1 MEALFKQI
9 VKHKKIIISIFS
21 IAVIVC
27 AICSKFVSVN
37 YDMNDYLPDGSAS
50 TTSLEVMEEEFGSG
64 IPNARVMVS
73 DISIPKALEL
83 KDELSS
89 IDGVQEVT
97 WLDDAVD
104 ITKPIQTL
112 DSKTVEDYYKDNS
125 ALFSVTISEDKRIS
139 AVNEI
144 RELIGDDNSMS
155 GAAVNTATATQS
167 TTKEVS
173 KIILFIIPIC
183 LGILLITTTSWIEP
197 ILFMLTIG
205 VAIMLNRGTNLL
217 FGEISFVTN
226 AAGNVLQLAV
236 SMDYAIF
243 LLHRFSDY
251 RKEGFENEEAM
262 VKACVNSVGSIFSSG
277 ITTVIGFAALILM
290 RFKIGPDMGI
300 VMAKAIVFSL
310 ITVLVLLPVITL
322 YACKLIDKTTH
333 KSLVPEFNGFAKV
346 VYKLMIPMIILFSIT
361 IVPFRLAQA
370 ENSFDYGSSKI
381 FNETTKLGSDT
392 VKIEDKF
399 GKSNTLVLMVP
410 RGDFATETKL
420 SNELK
425 EIKEVSSIISYVDN
439 AGAEVPTEYVNE
451 SILSKLLSD
460 NYSRMVITV
469 STDFEGDVAFN
480 TVEEIRE
487 IAKKYYS
494 DKYYLA
500 GESVSTYDLMDTVT
514 ADNVRVNAIA
524 IGAIF
529 IVLLIAFKS
538 LLIPIILVLAIE
550 TAIWINL
557 GIPYFAGNNLHY
569 IAYLIISSVQLG
581 ATVDYA
587 ILLSNRYME
596 YRREVNKKE
605 ALLNTVSAV
614 SLSIITS
621 ATILTLEGLLLGVIS
636 THGII
641 SQLGSL
647 IAKGTILSTVI
658 VLFVIP
664 GLLYLLDKPIQMTT
678 IKANFKNGKKDVNN
692 ENVNEE
698 ILVKEM

>member
-243 LLHRFSDY
+243 LLHRFSYY

-381 FNETTKLGSDT
+381 FNETTKL
-392 VKIEDKF
+392 
-399 GKSNTLVLMVP
+399 
-410 RGDFATETKL
+410 
-420 SNELK
+420 
-425 EIKEVSSIISYVDN
+425 
-439 AGAEVPTEYVNE
+439 
-451 SILSKLLSD
+451 
-460 NYSRMVITV
+460 
-469 STDFEGDVAFN
+469 
-480 TVEEIRE
+480 
-487 IAKKYYS
+487 
-494 DKYYLA
+494 
-500 GESVSTYDLMDTVT
+500 
-514 ADNVRVNAIA
+514 
-524 IGAIF
+524 
-529 IVLLIAFKS
+529 
-538 LLIPIILVLAIE
+538 
-550 TAIWINL
+550 
-557 GIPYFAGNNLHY
+557 
-569 IAYLIISSVQLG
+569 
-581 ATVDYA
+581 
-587 ILLSNRYME
+587 
-596 YRREVNKKE
+596 
-605 ALLNTVSAV
+605 
-614 SLSIITS
+614 
-621 ATILTLEGLLLGVIS
+621 
-636 THGII
+636 
-641 SQLGSL
+641 
-647 IAKGTILSTVI
+647 
-658 VLFVIP
+658 
-664 GLLYLLDKPIQMTT
+664 
-678 IKANFKNGKKDVNN
+678 
-692 ENVNEE
+692 
-698 ILVKEM
+698 

>member
-1 MEALFKQI
+1 MEIVFRAI
-9 VKHKKIIISIFS
+9 VKHKKTVISFFA
-21 IAVIVC
+21 IAIIVC

-37 YDMNDYLPDGSAS
+37 YDMNDYLPDDSPS
-50 TTSLEVMEEEFGSG
+50 TIALEVMNDEYGSG

-73 DISIPKALEL
+73 NVTIPEALQIKEEILNINGVEDI
-83 KDELSS
+83 
-89 IDGVQEVT
+89 T

-104 ITKPIQTL
+104 ITEPLAVL
-112 DSKTVEDYYKDNS
+112 DNSTVENYYKDNA
-125 ALFSVTISEDKRIS
+125 ALFSVTINEEKRIE
-139 AVNEI
+139 AVNAI
-144 RELIGDDNSMS
+144 KELIGEDNSMA

-183 LGILLITTTSWIEP
+183 FFILILTTTSWIEP
-197 ILFMLTIG
+197 LLFMLTIG
-205 VAIMLNRGTNLL
+205 IAIILNKGTNLL

-243 LLHRFSDY
+243 LLHRFADY
-251 RKEGFENEEAM
+251 RKEGIDSEEAM

-300 VMAKAIVFSL
+300 IMAKAIIFSL
-310 ITVLVLLPVITL
+310 LTVLVLLPVLTV
-322 YACKLIDKTTH
+322 YSSNLIDKTKH
-333 KSLVPEFNGFAKV
+333 RPFIPKFNKFAQV
-346 VYKLMIPMIILFSIT
+346 VYKILIPMVILFTVT
-361 IVPFRLAQA
+361 IVPFKLAQA
-370 ENSFDYGSSKI
+370 KNSFDYGSSKI
-381 FNETTKLGSDT
+381 FNEATKLGSDT
-392 VKIEDKF
+392 VKIEETF

-410 RGDFATETKL
+410 KGDFSTETKL
-420 SNELK
+420 SDELK
-425 EIKEVSSIISYVDN
+425 DLKEVTSIISYVDK
-439 AGAEVPTEYVNE
+439 AGAEVPIEYVDS
-451 SILSKLLSD
+451 SILSKLISE

-469 STDFEGDVAFN
+469 TMDFEGDEAFKV
-480 TVEEIRE
+480 VEEVRS
-487 IAKKYYS
+487 IANSYYG
-494 DKYYLA
+494 DKYLLA
-500 GESVSTYDLMDTVT
+500 GESVTTYDLMDTVT

-538 LLIPIILVLAIE
+538 LLMPVILVLAIE

-587 ILLSNRYME
+587 ILLSSRYME
-596 YRREVNKKE
+596 CRKKFNKKE
-605 ALLNTVSAV
+605 ALLNTVSSV
-614 SLSIITS
+614 TLSILTS
-621 ATILTLEGLLLGVIS
+621 AVILTLSGMLLGVIS

-647 IAKGTILSTVI
+647 IAKGTILSTII

-664 GLLYLLDKPIQMTT
+664 GLLYLFDKPIEKTT
-678 IKANFKNGKKDVNN
+678 LHANFNN
-692 ENVNEE
+692 NQEADENKE
-698 ILVKEM
+698 VKEM

>member
-1 MEALFKQI
+1 MGLQK
-9 VKHKKIIISIFS
+9 
-21 IAVIVC
+21 
-27 AICSKFVSVN
+27 
-37 YDMNDYLPDGSAS
+37 YL
-50 TTSLEVMEEEFGSG
+50 
-64 IPNARVMVS
+64 
-73 DISIPKALEL
+73 
-83 KDELSS
+83 
-89 IDGVQEVT
+89 
-97 WLDDAVD
+97 
-104 ITKPIQTL
+104 
-112 DSKTVEDYYKDNS
+112 
-125 ALFSVTISEDKRIS
+125 
-139 AVNEI
+139 
-144 RELIGDDNSMS
+144 
-155 GAAVNTATATQS
+155 
-167 TTKEVS
+167 
-173 KIILFIIPIC
+173 
-183 LGILLITTTSWIEP
+183 
-197 ILFMLTIG
+197 
-205 VAIMLNRGTNLL
+205 
-217 FGEISFVTN
+217 
-226 AAGNVLQLAV
+226 
-236 SMDYAIF
+236 
-243 LLHRFSDY
+243 
-251 RKEGFENEEAM
+251 
-262 VKACVNSVGSIFSSG
+262 
-277 ITTVIGFAALILM
+277 
-290 RFKIGPDMGI
+290 
-300 VMAKAIVFSL
+300 
-310 ITVLVLLPVITL
+310 
-322 YACKLIDKTTH
+322 
-333 KSLVPEFNGFAKV
+333 
-346 VYKLMIPMIILFSIT
+346 
-361 IVPFRLAQA
+361 
-370 ENSFDYGSSKI
+370 
-381 FNETTKLGSDT
+381 
-392 VKIEDKF
+392 DKF

-605 ALLNTVSAV
+605 ALLNTVSSV

-621 ATILTLEGLLLGVIS
+621 ATILTLAGLLLGVIS